1 MKAMGR
7 NSISSFLA
15 VLLNGVWYAAAITL
29 ALSTCVVVVAL
40 FVDLPGWTVSI
51 PVSFTLDARDY
62 RVVAPSLG
70 IKDAEIL
77 GGTPGLNFEVDTT
90 ASRSSA
96 KAHALHV
103 DGAVRFP
110 IRRSVIIVPNAI
122 LMIGG
127 LALGLW
133 MLGNL
138 RAVFRTLRAGRP
150 FVSANATRLRWIGIA
165 IIAGEFG
172 RSAMMFLNNYYA
184 MTYFSAEGLRFDAR
198 PDLSLLVIAYG
209 LIVLVIAEVFR
220 TGTRLDEDQSL
231 TV

>member
-7 NSISSFLA
+7 NSVSSFLA
-15 VLLNGVWYAAAITL
+15 GLLNVVWYTGAIAL
-29 ALSTCVVVVAL
+29 VLSTCVVVVAL

-62 RVVAPSLG
+62 RVTAPSLG
-70 IKDAEIL
+70 IEEAEII
-77 GGTPGLNFEVDTT
+77 GATSGLNIEDTT
-90 ASRSSA
+90 PSSSSG

-103 DGAVRFP
+103 QGAVRFP
-110 IRRSVIIVPNAI
+110 MRRSVVVPNAI

-172 RSAMMFLNNYYA
+172 RSAMMLLNNYYA

-198 PDLSLLVIAYG
+198 PDLNLFTIIHG

-220 TGTRLDEDQSL
+220 TGTRLDEEQSL